1 MVKGGGVGVLPLLLA
16 KISRVLLAAWRLTS
30 SLHGSFN
37 PHLLLSFQEM
47 ITEFCPT
54 HDWPNSPV
62 RCLAWHPHTAK
73 LAVALQDDSI
83 HVHTSHQLVKPVLKH
98 AGQRAVN
105 CMAWKPCGASELA
118 VGCQA
123 GVLLWHVDPA
133 SVVSR
138 PSTSCVTKLFRAGHS
153 PVTGVCWDP
162 TGKLLVSC
170 CPADTS
176 MIVWSAASE
185 VATPLR
191 RVGGGGVS
199 LVKWSPDGSKLFAA
213 TPGRTF
219 RVWSCQDW
227 SPERWTVG
235 GAKGRVSAAAWSPR
249 GDHVVFATTDESVLY
264 AMSFSA
270 GAGDAAIPVMDLA
283 SVTSFDG
290 QQEMPPYQSW
300 TSPVSPALTD

>member
-1 MVKGGGVGVLPLLLA
+1 
-16 KISRVLLAAWRLTS
+16 
-30 SLHGSFN
+30 
-37 PHLLLSFQEM
+37 
-47 ITEFCPT
+47 
-54 HDWPNSPV
+54 
-62 RCLAWHPHTAK
+62 
-73 LAVALQDDSI
+73 
-83 HVHTSHQLVKPVLKH
+83 
-98 AGQRAVN
+98 
-105 CMAWKPCGASELA
+105 LA

-138 PSTSCVTKLFRAGHS
+138 PSTSCVTKLFRAGHT

-162 TGKLLVSC
+162 HGKLLVSC
-170 CPADTS
+170 SPADTS
-176 MIVWSAASE
+176 MLVWSPASE

-199 LVKWSPDGSKLFAA
+199 LVKWSPDGSKLFQA

-235 GAKGRVSAAAWSPR
+235 GARGRVCSAAWSPR

-264 AMSFSA
+264 AMCFSA

-283 SVTSFDG
+283 SITTYDE
-290 QQEMPPYQSW
+290 QQEITAGGLVQDLAWDPSGERLAISFRSTPLVALLAARPATSLSL
-300 TSPVSPALTD
+300 SPVGWVRGEEGERPSCLAFQPSEAVGGALLTVGWSSGRVQHIPMVFIPGVINTARGEDTNTNLFSQS

>member
-118 VGCQA
+118 SPHRQARRGPTGRLHPRPHLPPARQAGPQARGPEGCQ
-123 GVLLWHVDPA
+123 
-133 SVVSR
+133 
-138 PSTSCVTKLFRAGHS
+138 
-153 PVTGVCWDP
+153 
-162 TGKLLVSC
+162 
-170 CPADTS
+170 
-176 MIVWSAASE
+176 
-185 VATPLR
+185 
-191 RVGGGGVS
+191 
-199 LVKWSPDGSKLFAA
+199 
-213 TPGRTF
+213 
-219 RVWSCQDW
+219 
-227 SPERWTVG
+227 
-235 GAKGRVSAAAWSPR
+235 
-249 GDHVVFATTDESVLY
+249 LY
-264 AMSFSA
+264 GLETMRC
-270 GAGDAAIPVMDLA
+270 
-283 SVTSFDG
+283 
-290 QQEMPPYQSW
+290 E
-300 TSPVSPALTD
+300 